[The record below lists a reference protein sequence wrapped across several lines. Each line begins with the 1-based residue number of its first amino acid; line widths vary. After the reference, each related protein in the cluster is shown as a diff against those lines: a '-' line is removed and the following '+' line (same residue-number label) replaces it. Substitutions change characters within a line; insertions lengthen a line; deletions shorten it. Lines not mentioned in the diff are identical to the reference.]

1 MPPSPWPHGAR
12 AAISFTMDNLGEA
25 QAVRT
30 GAHPSTQPI
39 GQDPSVHTTL
49 PRMLALLDKY
59 HTTTRRRRGPG
70 SEPESADLPPS
81 PLSGPIKA
89 TYFAE
94 SWSLS
99 VYPAAVADLRRRGH
113 EVAWHGYQHEVWH
126 ALDADEERANFARSW
141 DALATANAA
150 AEKEEKGAGDVSV
163 SVSSSSIRY
172 EGFRPPGGDINGART
187 FALCRER
194 GVRYVSPL
202 GRLGVDAATGVVVLP
217 FEWETV
223 DAFWYMD
230 KFAGLRAEHG
240 RSGDELVAAGRPE
253 EAFRRYLLDK
263 FEGVKREGGYISIL
277 FHPFLQTSEKR
288 FRVLEEVLGRLAGD
302 EELWVAPCNE
312 VAAWVAEHAEAFGF
326 KS

>member
-1 MPPSPWPHGAR
+1 MPPSPSPWPHGAR

-30 GAHPSTQPI
+30 GAHPASQPI

-49 PRMLALLDKY
+49 PRMLGLLDKY
-59 HTTTRRRRGPG
+59 HTTRKPKGAAANG
-70 SEPESADLPPS
+70 GSESKSEPE
-81 PLSGPIKA
+81 SGPIKA

-94 SWSLS
+94 SWSLP

-126 ALDADEERANFARSW
+126 ALDADQERANFARSW
-141 DALATANAA
+141 GALAAATRDATAEGSAT
-150 AEKEEKGAGDVSV
+150 SV
-163 SVSSSSIRY
+163 RY
-172 EGFRPPGGDINGART
+172 EGFRPPGGDVNGART
-187 FALCRER
+187 LALCRER

-202 GRLGVDAATGVVVLP
+202 GRFGVDAETGVVVLP

-230 KFAGLRAEHG
+230 KFAGIRAEHG
-240 RSGDELVAAGRPE
+240 RAEAALSPGAAE
-253 EAFRRYLLDK
+253 GAFRRYLLDK
-263 FEGVKREGGYISIL
+263 FEEVKREGGYVSIL
-277 FHPFLQTSEKR
+277 FHPFLQTSEER
-288 FRVLEEVLGRLAGD
+288 FRVLEEVLETLSGD

-312 VAAWVAEHAEAFGF
+312 VAAWVTEHAEAFGF
-326 KS
+326 KT